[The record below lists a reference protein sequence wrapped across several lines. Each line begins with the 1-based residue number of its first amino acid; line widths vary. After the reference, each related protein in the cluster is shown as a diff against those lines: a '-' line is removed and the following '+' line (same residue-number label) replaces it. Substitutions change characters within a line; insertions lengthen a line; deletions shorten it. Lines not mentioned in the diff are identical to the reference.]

1 MVQSRL
7 RGSSAWIIDLGTG
20 TGLSAPRPTSDRLR
34 WSRSHAVAEGERST
48 RFQPRLLSTQR
59 GFPTL
64 MARGMTTRH
73 HLELQ
78 EHPVYNPGVPS
89 QYRLH
94 AFAQPSVDHPPLT
107 LETFEQRAPGPKEVE
122 VKLRALSLNY
132 RDLMIIRGH
141 YNPKLNLPVT
151 PLSDGA
157 GEVTA
162 VGADVQNF
170 APGDRVLT
178 NFASS
183 WQDGP
188 FDASHLKHTLGTP
201 GPGVA
206 TQYQYLSEG
215 ALLKIPEQLSFAD
228 AATLPI
234 AGLTA
239 YSALVTEGQARPGQT
254 VLTLGTG
261 GVSLFVLAIA
271 QRLGLRV
278 AITSSSDEKLARCK
292 ELGAAF
298 TVNYRNEPAW
308 GKAVAAWA
316 GAGVDIVVETGGAQ
330 TLCQSIRSTRAGGR
344 LSILGALTGVKGEI
358 DLAPIMMR
366 RISLHGVMVDSK
378 AKLSE
383 LLALWSGNEL
393 DPPLKAPIAI
403 RFSFEKLNEALCAL
417 AQGEHMGKV
426 VVELS

>member
-1 MVQSRL
+1 MDLARL
-7 RGSSAWIIDLGTG
+7 GGSLLG
-20 TGLSAPRPTSDRLR
+20 AY
-34 WSRSHAVAEGERST
+34 T
-48 RFQPRLLSTQR
+48 RQ
-59 GFPTL
+59 
-64 MARGMTTRH
+64 
-73 HLELQ
+73 
-78 EHPVYNPGVPS
+78 VPQ

-94 AFAQPSVDHPPLT
+94 AFAEPSRTQPPLA
-107 LETFEQRAPGPKEVE
+107 LESFERRAPGPDEIEVQ
-122 VKLRALSLNY
+122 LRALSLNY

-141 YNPKLNLPVT
+141 YNPKLSLPIT
-151 PLSDGA
+151 PISDGA

-162 VGADVQNF
+162 VGAKVTGF
-170 APGDRVLT
+170 AKGDRVLT

-188 FDASHLKHTLGTP
+188 FDASYLKHTLGTP

-206 TQYQYLSEG
+206 AQYQYLSKD
-215 ALLKIPEQLSFAD
+215 ALLKIPDALSFED

-271 QRLGLRV
+271 QRLGLKV

-298 TVNYRNEPAW
+298 TVNYTQEASW

-330 TLCQSIRSTRAGGR
+330 TLGQSIRATRAGGR
-344 LSILGALTGVKGEI
+344 LAILGALTGVKGEI

-378 AKLSE
+378 ARLSE
-383 LLALWSGNEL
+383 LLTLWSGNKL
-393 DPPLKAPIAI
+393 HPPLQAPIAK
-403 RFSFEKLNEALCAL
+403 RFKFEQLNEALEAL
-417 AQGEHMGKV
+417 SKGALMGKV
-426 VVELS
+426 VIELS